1 MNGSVVDALFVA
13 LLVLV
18 PALLLLVVDRLCRHR
33 HTRGQQN
40 RYGEPMREPQAG
52 CGSHPVRCGHVP
64 AGRVHRRPAAPVDHP
79 KTPDY
84 VVASGTLTSHG
95 SPAAESRAAA

>member
-1 MNGSVVDALFVA
+1 MSGSVTDALFVA

-18 PALLLLVVDRLCRHR
+18 PVLLLLLADRLCRHR
-33 HTRGQQN
+33 SRRN
-40 RYGEPMREPQAG
+40 REPMREPQAG

-64 AGRVHRRPAAPVDHP
+64 AGRAHRRPAAPADHP

-84 VVASGTLTSHG
+84 VVTSGTLTSHA
-95 SPAAESRAAA
+95 STATESRAAA

>member
-1 MNGSVVDALFVA
+1 MNGSVTDALFVA

-33 HTRGQQN
+33 SRRN
-40 RYGEPMREPQAG
+40 REPMREPQAG

-64 AGRVHRRPAAPVDHP
+64 AGRAHRRPATPVDHP

-84 VVASGTLTSHG
+84 VVASGTLRSHG
-95 SPAAESRAAA
+95 SPATDSRAAA